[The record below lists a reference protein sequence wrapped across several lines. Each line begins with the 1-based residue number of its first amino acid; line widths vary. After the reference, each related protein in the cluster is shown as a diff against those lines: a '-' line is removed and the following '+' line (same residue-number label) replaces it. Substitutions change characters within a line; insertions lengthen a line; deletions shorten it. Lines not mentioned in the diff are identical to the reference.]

1 MLVQAREFLTIYLL
15 ISLELPL
22 FCPNVGWFLT
32 GLWNEITVQMGCQ
45 WLPEVFGME
54 NECLLHFDYRTFCEK
69 THCLGECGIC
79 LPLNSLWIK
88 YRTYVEMACLSSSC
102 HAPFCT
108 FDASCTVYTPS
119 QNWQIEHAEQ
129 SCINHGMCKH
139 HANMAI
145 QCTSMEIAPGCVGG
159 SNTLGAYSPSRG
171 VACFWFCLF
180 SIQGSP
186 LISPISSD
194 RSHQAIITWP
204 LGAVFFD
211 VSDVSLTFPV
221 KRKETC

>member
-15 ISLELPL
+15 ILLELPL
-22 FCPNVGWFLT
+22 FCPSVGWFLT

-54 NECLLHFDYRTFCEK
+54 NECLLHFDYRIFCEK

-108 FDASCTVYTPS
+108 FDASYAILCSLFKFGRLNMKNNHVWTTQCAS
-119 QNWQIEHAEQ
+119 IFSTRQMWQLIR
-129 SCINHGMCKH
+129 
-139 HANMAI
+139 
-145 QCTSMEIAPGCVGG
+145 IAMLLK
-159 SNTLGAYSPSRG
+159 NRWRG
-171 VACFWFCLF
+171 
-180 SIQGSP
+180 I
-186 LISPISSD
+186 
-194 RSHQAIITWP
+194 
-204 LGAVFFD
+204 
-211 VSDVSLTFPV
+211 
-221 KRKETC
+221 